1 MVKASVEACGTDHPS
16 PGINLPDA
24 AYRPF
29 PPWNGFNN
37 CACTHKASGPAM
49 LGCGLAHIEH
59 FCYDYALLTWRS
71 LMGSCCGKRDS
82 VSHQGRVGARHQVSH
97 RVGVVLG
104 LFALLAMLAS
114 HVVHTVDISIEAAR
128 TPAMVGS
135 SLHPHSQGAA
145 AARFT
150 TVAVPQGKVHDPFLC
165 PVCQNP
171 FADAPCAGVH
181 WHEPLSPPSQRHV
194 WAMLYTAT
202 CWP

>member
-1 MVKASVEACGTDHPS
+1 
-16 PGINLPDA
+16 
-24 AYRPF
+24 
-29 PPWNGFNN
+29 
-37 CACTHKASGPAM
+37 M

-82 VSHQGRVGARHQVSH
+82 VRHQGRVGARHQVSH

-114 HVVHTVDISIEAAR
+114 HVIHTVEISIEAVR

-165 PVCQNP
+165 PVCQILSQTRYALVSTGTSLSLPHRNVMCG
-171 FADAPCAGVH
+171 PCCTLRHAGLDIAATV
-181 WHEPLSPPSQRHV
+181 PRAPPS
-194 WAMLYTAT
+194 L
-202 CWP
+202 P